1 MADTTRHTHSHADMF
16 GLARHA
22 TGYDRVARF
31 LARPLYRRVAADVTA
46 AGLPAGSVVLDVG
59 TGPGRVPTLIANA
72 CPDITVEGIDLSA
85 EMIARA
91 TATAQTSGAEHV
103 RFQVADVATLPHPD
117 RSIDLVVSTISL
129 HHWDDP
135 AAGLTEIVRVLRADG
150 QAWIY
155 DFRWAL
161 HRAQQITTNLDADS
175 TVEHSPLW
183 LHPIAR
189 LVLHPGRVQAR

>member
-1 MADTTRHTHSHADMF
+1 MADTARHTHSHANMF

-22 TGYDRVARF
+22 TGYDRLARF
-31 LARPLYRRVAADVTA
+31 LARPLYRRVAADVA
-46 AGLPAGSVVLDVG
+46 AGGLAAGSLVLDVG
-59 TGPGRVPTLIANA
+59 TGPGRVPMMIANA
-72 CPDITVEGIDLSA
+72 CPDIAVDGIDLSA

-91 TATAQTSGAEHV
+91 NSTAQSSGARRV
-103 RFQVADVATLPHPD
+103 RFQVADVAALPYPD
-117 RSIDLVVSTISL
+117 RSVDLVVSTISL
-129 HHWDDP
+129 HHWDNP

-161 HRAQQITTNLDADS
+161 RSTHQITDDLDANS

-183 LHPIAR
+183 LNPIAR
-189 LVLHPGRVQAR
+189 LVLHPGPVQAR